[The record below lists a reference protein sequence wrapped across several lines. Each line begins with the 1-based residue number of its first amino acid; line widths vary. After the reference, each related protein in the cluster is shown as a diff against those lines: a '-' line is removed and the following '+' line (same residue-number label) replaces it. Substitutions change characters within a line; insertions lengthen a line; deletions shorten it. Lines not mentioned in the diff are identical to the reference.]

1 MYCILSTE
9 YYNTFIMGMHNFREL
24 KIWQRSMT
32 LAEEVYKATSTFP
45 KEEIY
50 GLTSQLRRC
59 AVSVPSNISEGSGR
73 ATNRQFKHFLEFS
86 MGSCNEIQTQ
96 IDLANRFKYVTKEE
110 NERIIDEAL
119 QVYKM
124 ILAFYNSLKDDQ

>member
-1 MYCILSTE
+1 
-9 YYNTFIMGMHNFREL
+9 MHNFREL

-32 LAEEVYKATSTFP
+32 LAEVVYKATSTFP

-50 GLTSQLRRC
+50 GLSSQLKRC
-59 AVSVPSNISEGSGR
+59 AVSVPSNISEGAGR
-73 ATNRQFKHFLEFS
+73 ASNKQFMHFLEFS

-96 IDLANRFKYVTKEE
+96 IDLAYRFNYISTEL
-110 NERIIDEAL
+110 NNQIIEEAL

-124 ILAFYNSLKDDQ
+124 ILAFYNTLKEVQ

>member
-1 MYCILSTE
+1 
-9 YYNTFIMGMHNFREL
+9 MGMHNFREL

-32 LAEEVYKATSTFP
+32 LAEDVYKATSTFP

-50 GLTSQLRRC
+50 GLSSQLKRC
-59 AVSVPSNISEGSGR
+59 AVSVPSNISEGAGR
-73 ATNRQFKHFLEFS
+73 ATNKQFKHFLEFS

-96 IDLANRFKYVTKEE
+96 IDLANRFNYVSKEL
-110 NERIIDEAL
+110 NDQIVNEAL

-124 ILAFYNSLKDDQ
+124 ILAFYNSLKEDQ